1 MAGYIRSIRD
11 SIGKTVLGDVF
22 YAIETINDERAISF
36 INSSGFDV
44 NQINPKTGKT
54 VLQTALEQLSYTL
67 DKKDDSKF
75 NLRIYKIIRA
85 LFEKNVIVGKAEID
99 EINNRQLMIFIF
111 LTGQFDIFK
120 HFLKK
125 GADPNVIYQG
135 DKNNSSLLFII
146 SERLL
151 VLSRQGVNA
160 YKEVLHVSEIM
171 DLLLENGADPNIANI
186 DGEVPLTNII
196 DMHYFQG
203 NKEYR
208 KYWIEKLVDI
218 TQTLEQLVKPF
229 FYLLKTHTNGHN
241 SGYYVEYFLKKGG
254 PDLIGKCY
262 EEGILVLTTIM
273 NSFDGTLTKNK
284 KSLEI
289 MKLLIDYG
297 ANADELDR
305 DGYTLLQNLL
315 RANQLRKAMWLL
327 QNGADPNLLRPDG
340 KTPIMYAVE
349 EDNLDFVEILLGKYN
364 LSENDPDI
372 AILSADIINKIDM
385 ARTEKDLL
393 WTAAEGRNNSEIVGL
408 LMEAGAD
415 QEYESSDGFSVLDIA
430 VHYGNSLVC
439 TALLENGFN
448 VNKQNSIDNETA
460 IFIATQNHN
469 NNDNAD
475 ILLQILI
482 QNGGDPDL
490 PNNKGNTPL
499 ILVASKEPAD
509 KKATDKEIVKLL
521 IEYEANIEHRN
532 IDGKSAL
539 DLATKDIKPI
549 IKTAMKSMDKRRT
562 ARFDSSRI
570 KVDDDREVIMK
581 REVTDVFEGTET
593 LLPDYLKL
601 DPNNKVLII
610 DKITLGIDAK
620 YFLNQYY
627 STSEDFTNI
636 ENRRNSRKNRYDNKY
651 YECKSVQRH
660 WPSRDDIE
668 WKTGAMLNLRAVG
681 GPGGLVDFDI
691 FIGLLNSP
699 HRLFELREIRQIPA
713 ITGLQML
720 HHAPGASSSEH
731 CQGGTVY
738 KYYNILKIGDDS
750 DRSPTKSKSK
760 RIRTVSSKYKKRSPS
775 PSGSSRGGKK
785 TRRRQSSK

>member
-1 MAGYIRSIRD
+1 MAGYITSIRD

-22 YAIETINDERAISF
+22 YAIENINDERAISF

-44 NQINPKTGKT
+44 NQINSKNGKT
-54 VLQTALEQLSYTL
+54 LLQTALEQLSYTL
-67 DKKDDSKF
+67 DKEDDNKW

-99 EINNRQLMIFIF
+99 EINNRQLMILIF

-125 GADPNVIYQG
+125 GADPNVIYNG
-135 DKNNSSLLFII
+135 DKNNSSLLLII
-146 SERLL
+146 SERLA
-151 VLSRQGVNA
+151 VLSRQGFNA
-160 YKEVLHVSEIM
+160 YKEAGYVSEIM
-171 DLLLENGADPNIANI
+171 ELLLENGADPNIANI

-196 DMHYFQG
+196 DMNYLQG

-208 KYWIEKLVDI
+208 KYWIENLVDS
-218 TQTLEQLVKPF
+218 TQTLEKLVKSF

-241 SGYYVEYFLKKGG
+241 SEYYIEYFLKKGG

-262 EEGILVLTTIM
+262 EEGILVLTNIM
-273 NSFDGTLTKNK
+273 NSFDGTLTKNT

-305 DGYTLLQNLL
+305 TGYTLLQFLL
-315 RANQLRKAMWLL
+315 DSRQLRKAMWLL
-327 QNGADPNLLRPDG
+327 QHGADPNLPRPDG

-349 EDNLDFVEILLGKYN
+349 KDNLVFVKILLGKYN
-364 LSENDPDI
+364 LSENDPDA
-372 AILSADIINKIDM
+372 AILSTDIIKKIDM
-385 ARTEKDLL
+385 TRTEEDLL
-393 WTAAEGRNNSEIVGL
+393 WTAAESKNNSEIVGL

-460 IFIATQNHN
+460 IFIATQNHYN
-469 NNDNAD
+469 NNNAD

-490 PNNKGNTPL
+490 PNKNGDTPL
-499 ILVASKEPAD
+499 ILVASKKHAD

-532 IDGKSAL
+532 DKGESAL
-539 DLATKDIKPI
+539 DVATKDIKPI
-549 IKTAMKSMDKRRT
+549 IKTAMKSMENRRT

-570 KVDDDREVIMK
+570 KVDEN
-581 REVTDVFEGTET
+581 REVTDPINGTEA
-593 LLPDYLKL
+593 LLKDYLML
-601 DPNNKVLII
+601 DPSNKVLII
-610 DKITLGIDAK
+610 DNFTLGIDSEA
-620 YFLNQYY
+620 FLEQ
-627 STSEDFTNI
+627 FTKR
-636 ENRRNSRKNRYDNKY
+636 EYRYDNKY
-651 YECKSVQRH
+651 YECNNVQPN
-660 WPSRDDIE
+660 WPSRDDIN
-668 WKTGAMLNLRAVG
+668 WSTGAMLNLRAVG

-713 ITGLQML
+713 IAGLQML

-738 KYYNILKIGDDS
+738 KYYNILKIGDES
-750 DRSPTKSKSK
+750 DRSPTESKSK
-760 RIRTVSSKYKKRSPS
+760 RVRTVSSKYKTREA
-775 PSGSSRGGKK
+775 SRGGKK
-785 TRRRQSSK
+785 TRRRRSSK

>member
-36 INSSGFDV
+36 INSPGFDV

-160 YKEVLHVSEIM
+160 YKEALHVSEIM

-229 FYLLKTHTNGHN
+229 FYLLKTHTNGHY
-241 SGYYVEYFLKKGG
+241 SEYYIEYFLKKGG

-297 ANADELDR
+297 ANVDEMDST
-305 DGYTLLQNLL
+305 GYTLLQILL
-315 RANQLRKAMWLL
+315 DSRQLRKATWLL

-364 LSENDPDI
+364 LKENDPDI

-385 ARTEKDLL
+385 ARTEKELL
-393 WTAAEGRNNSEIVGL
+393 WTAAESKNNSEIVRL

-460 IFIATQNHN
+460 IFIATQNHYN
-469 NNDNAD
+469 NNNAD

-539 DLATKDIKPI
+539 DLATDDIKPI
-549 IKTAMKSMDKRRT
+549 IKTAMKSIKNRKTD
-562 ARFDSSRI
+562 RFDSSRI
-570 KVDDDREVIMK
+570 KVDENREVM
-581 REVTDVFEGTET
+581 DPFEGTET
-593 LLPDYLKL
+593 LLKDYLMI

-610 DKITLGIDAK
+610 GNFTLGINSEA
-620 YFLNQYY
+620 FLEQFKKREY
-627 STSEDFTNI
+627 
-636 ENRRNSRKNRYDNKY
+636 RYNNKY

-660 WPSRDDIE
+660 WPSRDDIN
-668 WKTGAMLNLRAVG
+668 WTTGAMLNLRAVG

>member
-22 YAIETINDERAISF
+22 YAIENINDERAISF

-44 NQINPKTGKT
+44 NQINPKNGKT
-54 VLQTALEQLSYTL
+54 VLQTVLEKLSYHL
-67 DKKDDSKF
+67 DKEDDNKW
-75 NLRIYKIIRA
+75 NLRTYKIIRA

-99 EINNRQLMIFIF
+99 EINNRQLMILIF
-111 LTGQFDIFK
+111 LTGQFDILK

-125 GADPNVIYQG
+125 GADPNVIYQD
-135 DKNNSSLLFII
+135 DKNNRSLLLII
-146 SERLL
+146 SERLA
-151 VLSRQGVNA
+151 VLSRQGFNA
-160 YKEVLHVSEIM
+160 YKEARRVSEIM

-196 DMHYFQG
+196 DMNYLQG

-241 SGYYVEYFLKKGG
+241 SEYYVEYFLKKRG
-254 PDLIGKCY
+254 PVLIGKCY
-262 EEGILVLTTIM
+262 EEDILVLTTIM
-273 NSFDGTLTKNK
+273 KSFDGTLTKNK

-289 MKLLIDYG
+289 MELLIDYG
-297 ANADELDR
+297 ANADELDIT
-305 DGYTLLQNLL
+305 GYTLLQTLL
-315 RANQLRKAMWLL
+315 YSRQLRKAMWLL
-327 QNGADPNLLRPDG
+327 QHGADPNLLRPDS

-364 LSENDPDI
+364 LKENDPDI

-393 WTAAEGRNNSEIVGL
+393 WTAAESKNNSEIVVL

-490 PNNKGNTPL
+490 PNKDGNTPL

-532 IDGKSAL
+532 LKGESAL
-539 DLATKDIKPI
+539 DVATRDIKPI
-549 IKTAMKSMDKRRT
+549 IKTAMENRRT

-570 KVDDDREVIMK
+570 KVDENREVM
-581 REVTDVFEGTET
+581 DPFEGTET
-593 LLPDYLKL
+593 LLTDYLQL
-601 DPNNKVLII
+601 DQNNKVLII
-610 DKITLGIDAK
+610 GNFTLGINSES
-620 YFLNQYY
+620 FLEQFKKREY
-627 STSEDFTNI
+627 
-636 ENRRNSRKNRYDNKY
+636 RYDNKY
-651 YECKSVQRH
+651 YECKRVQRH

-738 KYYNILKIGDDS
+738 KYYNILKIGDES
-750 DRSPTKSKSK
+750 DRSPTESKSK
-760 RIRTVSSKYKKRSPS
+760 RVRTVSSKYKKR
-775 PSGSSRGGKK
+775 SGSSRGGKK
-785 TRRRQSSK
+785 TRRRRQKV

>member
-1 MAGYIRSIRD
+1 MAGYISSIRD

-22 YAIETINDERAISF
+22 YAIENINDERAISF

-67 DKKDDSKF
+67 DKKDDNKW

-99 EINNRQLMIFIF
+99 EINNRQLMILIF
-111 LTGQFDIFK
+111 LTGKFDIFK

-125 GADPNVIYQG
+125 GADPNVIYKD
-135 DKNNSSLLFII
+135 DKNNSSLFLII
-146 SERLL
+146 SQRLA
-151 VLSRQGVNA
+151 VLSRQGFNA
-160 YKEVLHVSEIM
+160 YKEAVYVSEIM

-186 DGEVPLTNII
+186 DGEVPLTKII

-229 FYLLKTHTNGHN
+229 FYLLKTHTNGHY
-241 SGYYVEYFLKKGG
+241 SEYYIEYFLKKRG

-262 EEGILVLTTIM
+262 EEGILVLKTIM
-273 NSFDGTLTKNK
+273 KSFDGTLIKNK

-327 QNGADPNLLRPDG
+327 QHGADPNLLRPDG

-532 IDGKSAL
+532 EDGKSAL
-539 DLATKDIKPI
+539 DVATKDIKPI
-549 IKTAMKSMDKRRT
+549 IKTAMKSMENRRMYKFKMSEIDIDDN
-562 ARFDSSRI
+562 RLVFDS
-570 KVDDDREVIMK
+570 IM
-581 REVTDVFEGTET
+581 RDET
-593 LLPDYLKL
+593 LLKDYLQL

-610 DKITLGIDAK
+610 GNFTLGIDSEA
-620 YFLNQYY
+620 FLEQYKV
-627 STSEDFTNI
+627 SN
-636 ENRRNSRKNRYDNKY
+636 NRYEHKF
-651 YECKSVQRH
+651 YECNNVLSR
-660 WPSRDDIE
+660 WPTRSDIK
-668 WKTGAMLNLRAVG
+668 WTTGAMFNLIKIGPHG
-681 GPGGLVDFDI
+681 GFIDFDI
-691 FIGLLNSP
+691 FFGILNSKD
-699 HRLFELREIRQIPA
+699 RVFELRKIKEMPA

-720 HHAPGASSSEH
+720 HHDPQASSSEH
-731 CQGGTVY
+731 CQGGAIND
-738 KYYNILKIGDDS
+738 YYEVRKVQYNKRLS
-750 DRSPTKSKSK
+750 SPTKSPTPTKKTASPTSQQSK
-760 RIRTVSSKYKKRSPS
+760 RGRT
-775 PSGSSRGGKK
+775 SRGGKK

>member
-36 INSSGFDV
+36 INSPGFDV

-75 NLRIYKIIRA
+75 NLIIYKIIRA

-160 YKEVLHVSEIM
+160 YKEALHVSEIM

-229 FYLLKTHTNGHN
+229 FYLLKTHTNGHY
-241 SGYYVEYFLKKGG
+241 SEYYIEYFLKKGG

-273 NSFDGTLTKNK
+273 NSFNGTLTKNK

-297 ANADELDR
+297 ANVDEMDST
-305 DGYTLLQNLL
+305 GYTLLQILL
-315 RANQLRKAMWLL
+315 DSRQLRKAMWLL

-364 LSENDPDI
+364 LKENDPDI

-460 IFIATQNHN
+460 IFIATQNHYN
-469 NNDNAD
+469 NNNAD

-539 DLATKDIKPI
+539 DLATDDIKPI
-549 IKTAMKSMDKRRT
+549 IKTAMKSIKNRKMYKFKLSEIDIDDNRLV
-562 ARFDSSRI
+562 FDTIMRDETPI
-570 KVDDDREVIMK
+570 K
-581 REVTDVFEGTET
+581 
-593 LLPDYLKL
+593 DYLKL

-610 DKITLGIDAK
+610 GNFTLGIDSEA
-620 YFLNQYY
+620 FLEQYKV
-627 STSEDFTNI
+627 SN
-636 ENRRNSRKNRYDNKY
+636 NRYEHKF
-651 YECKSVQRH
+651 YECNTVLSR
-660 WPSRDDIE
+660 WPKRSDIK
-668 WKTGAMLNLRAVG
+668 WTTGAMFNLIKIGPHG
-681 GPGGLVDFDI
+681 GFIDFDI
-691 FIGLLNSP
+691 FFGILNSKD
-699 HRLFELREIRQIPA
+699 RLFELRKIKEMPA

-720 HHAPGASSSEH
+720 HHEPQASSSEH
-731 CQGGTVY
+731 CQGDAIND
-738 KYYNILKIGDDS
+738 YYEVRKVQYDNNKRLSI
-750 DRSPTKSKSK
+750 PTKSTTSPEKTASPTSAQSK
-760 RIRTVSSKYKKRSPS
+760 RGRT
-775 PSGSSRGGKK
+775 SRGGKK